1 MFYFIQE
8 QPPLSSI
15 LHGGSGGTVLYSSIE
30 NARNTVNFA
39 QSQLARELQMEYAQQ
54 PMTSQIVC
62 LPLQSNFNFLSFYLR
77 IINKNIQLKIVL
89 MLVINY

>member
-1 MFYFIQE
+1 MYPDEDYFPPQIHVKTKFFFFVFFLNYFFALIKE

-15 LHGGSGGTVLYSSIE
+15 LHGGGGSGSGGTVLFSSIE

-54 PMTSQIVC
+54 PITSLIVC
-62 LPLQSNFNFLSFYLR
+62 
-77 IINKNIQLKIVL
+77 
-89 MLVINY
+89 

>member
-1 MFYFIQE
+1 MIKE

-15 LHGGSGGTVLYSSIE
+15 LHDGSGSGGTVLFSSIE

-54 PMTSQIVC
+54 PITSLIVC
-62 LPLQSNFNFLSFYLR
+62 WIFNLKSNFILPFFFY
-77 IINKNIQLKIVL
+77 
-89 MLVINY
+89 